1 MFSRANLYM
10 NLKIFSMIKRFQ
22 FFLRRALLFLM
33 VGVLTW
39 NGGLVSAAP
48 IQVPEANELL
58 TRYHQALQQLPAPT
72 QKRYTQQIQTTN
84 WQESSAI
91 TDFHFQENGG
101 WEAKIVDN
109 GDRLRQLNSSQVE
122 LVDTT
127 DNFRLATTDPEKLAA
142 NQIIDL
148 DAKPETYIPIAL
160 ANKELDGKPVYFLQ
174 LKSKSTGLLR
184 ELWLDPETALPRKV
198 ELNLSEHWG
207 AAKISVKFQRVETY
221 WLPSQTHTEVNM
233 DLAPALSFARIKG
246 LINIDSQYTNY
257 KLGVQAIKPP
267 PSTSPL
273 ASTGNVDKK
282 NTSDSFPDSSPSG
295 KTFEAGVSTQKSSSP
310 IADRIA
316 KFNLSKPSY
325 SDPRTNINTFL
336 TLKMGKSNLLMY
348 LVRFNFAGK

>member
-1 MFSRANLYM
+1 M
-10 NLKIFSMIKRFQ
+10 NLKIFSMTKRFQ

-33 VGVLTW
+33 VGALTW
-39 NGGLVSAAP
+39 SGRLVSAAP

-101 WEAKIVDN
+101 WEAKIIDN

-142 NQIIDL
+142 NQTIDL
-148 DAKPETYIPIAL
+148 DATPETYIPTAL

-207 AAKISVKFQRVETY
+207 AAKISVKFQPVETY
-221 WLPSQTHTEVNM
+221 WLPAQTHTEVKM

-267 PSTSPL
+267 PSISPL
-273 ASTGNVDKK
+273 VSTRNMNKK
-282 NTSDSFPDSSPSG
+282 NTSSDSLPDGRPSE
-295 KTFEAGVSTQKSSSP
+295 KPFEVGVSTQKSSSP

-316 KFNLSKPSY
+316 QFNLSKPSY
-325 SDPRTNINTFL
+325 SNPRTNINTFL
-336 TLKMGKSNLLMY
+336 TLKMGKANLLMY
-348 LVRFNFAGK
+348 LVRFNFAGSHP